1 MAGDE
6 FCALVSG
13 RGQGAGVECPVPVV
27 DKTGSTFVREWQ
39 AAAHPNE
46 AGEHGFGPI
55 VRRADE
61 SSGGSVASATSAAS
75 WLPSRGVR
83 SGFTFHSA
91 ALPSSSTAVGCGRSS
106 PAVVAVE
113 PGAKGFVDSAA
124 GRVDQGRL
132 TSLASACFHAVR
144 RYAAPL
150 SASAPVPGNRTR
162 VSLGWVSRVK
172 ELAGFRWFEMSG
184 RSGWPGRGAPPWAG
198 SRPVLR
204 GALSRCTRSGIPR
217 RAWRA

>member
-1 MAGDE
+1 M
-6 FCALVSG
+6 
-13 RGQGAGVECPVPVV
+13 
-27 DKTGSTFVREWQ
+27 
-39 AAAHPNE
+39 
-46 AGEHGFGPI
+46 
-55 VRRADE
+55 RRADE

-132 TSLASACFHAVR
+132 TSLASAGFHAVR

-162 VSLGWVSRVK
+162 VSLGWVRIQPLNTLPPRLYSCPRFPLSFLSSL
-172 ELAGFRWFEMSG
+172 LASPFSPSPLLPSPIPTHLFHWSANCREST
-184 RSGWPGRGAPPWAG
+184 PG
-198 SRPVLR
+198 
-204 GALSRCTRSGIPR
+204 
-217 RAWRA
+217 